1 LVMKLS
7 RVLSPAEAV
16 EVLVV
21 LKAARK
27 RLLRLLGL
35 GMAFGGG
42 G

>member
-1 LVMKLS
+1 
-7 RVLSPAEAV
+7 V